1 MLRCGCWRAG
11 LLWWSLI
18 SASSCEPSAGT
29 WWGSAAI
36 ALLQP
41 LSWGSMTVLEEVLL
55 QYLVLAQRCAGQKAT
70 DLWVSQVLLWCFS
83 VLCFFVLGVDCLRAI
98 AEPSEEGKLGL
109 LLRAFPKLVFV
120 LGVLLLEILV
130 SAWGNCSVWQWGGF
144 KPVWPP
150 LICLEMELCLNEGYF
165 PLMYSCLSC
174 VFLWFH

>member
-70 DLWVSQVLLWCFS
+70 DLWVSQVLLWCFF
-83 VLCFFVLGVDCLRAI
+83 VVCFFALGVDLPQGYCWALWGGQAGFVAESFPKVSIGSGCSVPWDSGFCL
-98 AEPSEEGKLGL
+98 GKLL
-109 LLRAFPKLVFV
+109 
-120 LGVLLLEILV
+120 
-130 SAWGNCSVWQWGGF
+130 SVAVGRFQT
-144 KPVWPP
+144 
-150 LICLEMELCLNEGYF
+150 CMTTT
-165 PLMYSCLSC
+165 
-174 VFLWFH
+174 